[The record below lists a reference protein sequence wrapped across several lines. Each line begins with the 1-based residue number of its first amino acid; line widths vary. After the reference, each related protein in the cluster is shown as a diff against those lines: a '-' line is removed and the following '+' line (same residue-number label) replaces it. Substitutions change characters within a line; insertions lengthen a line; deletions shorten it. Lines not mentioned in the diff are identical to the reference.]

1 MAENAVRQVMEL
13 YPRIYFA
20 CHTRHVRDPQT
31 RRLLSAHQA
40 SILDHLDEHEPLAL
54 LDLAHHMG
62 VTASTMS
69 LNIERLVR
77 RGLRFARACRRRWP
91 AAQAAHHARRVCAF
105 AKPSRFSIPRECALC
120 WPGFRRLSAKRESMA
135 WHSWRVPGANKWK
148 RRVNERRRD
157 VGGCLLSGTNVI
169 SFLRGVA

>member
-1 MAENAVRQVMEL
+1 MAENAVRQVMDL

-54 LDLAHHMG
+54 LDLARHMG

-77 RGLRFARACRRRWP
+77 RGYVSRERAAEDGRRLKLRITPSGVRLREAKSVLDPARVRALLARLSPDQRKAGVHGLALLARAGREQME
-91 AAQAAHHARRVCAF
+91 AQSKRKR
-105 AKPSRFSIPRECALC
+105 KGRGRLPS
-120 WPGFRRLSAKRESMA
+120 
-135 WHSWRVPGANKWK
+135 
-148 RRVNERRRD
+148 
-157 VGGCLLSGTNVI
+157 
-169 SFLRGVA
+169 

>member
-1 MAENAVRQVMEL
+1 MAKNDVRQVMEL

-54 LDLAHHMG
+54 RDLARHMG
-62 VTASTMS
+62 VTPSTMS

-77 RGLRFARACRRRWP
+77 RGYVSRERA
-91 AAQAAHHARRVCAF
+91 A
-105 AKPSRFSIPRECALC
+105 ED
-120 WPGFRRLSAKRESMA
+120 GRRLKLRLTPAGARVRDANSVLDPARVRALLARLTHEQRDAGIHGLALLANAGSEQMEEQSKRKKK
-135 WHSWRVPGANKWK
+135 G
-148 RRVNERRRD
+148 
-157 VGGCLLSGTNVI
+157 
-169 SFLRGVA
+169 RGRLPS